1 MMFTSLDQLV
11 IQLVDHAEGRHT
23 SDIEAGLGSGFC
35 DLDMISILS
44 TEQDLQVL
52 RASQDRHVGG
62 CFFLLFSLLCAVALL
77 LGWRSCSAVL

>member
-11 IQLVDHAEGRHT
+11 IQLVDHAEVRHT

-52 RASQDRHVGG
+52 RASQYRHVGG
-62 CFFLLFSLLCAVALL
+62 SFLMIIRLLCAVAVV
-77 LGWRSCSAVL
+77 LGWCSCSA